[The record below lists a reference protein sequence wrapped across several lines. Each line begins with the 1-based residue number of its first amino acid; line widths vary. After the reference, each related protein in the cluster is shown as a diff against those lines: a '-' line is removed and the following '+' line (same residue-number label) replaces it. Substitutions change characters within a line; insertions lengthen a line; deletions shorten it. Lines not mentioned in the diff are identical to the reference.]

1 MVLTGHIPTGKLAGV
16 QKLIQFLEEQAGGYK
31 ADLARAINRHPTYF
45 SRQLSGDRSFT
56 VQDCIGIEKHT
67 QGRIRC
73 EDILPDVDWAY
84 LRRSTEATA

>member
-1 MVLTGHIPTGKLAGV
+1 M
-16 QKLIQFLEEQAGGYK
+16 QKLIEFLEQQPAGYK
-31 ADLARAINRHPTYF
+31 AELAAAINRHPSYF

-67 QGRIRC
+67 TGQVRC

-84 LRRSTEATA
+84 LRRSVEAAA